1 MHMFL
6 FIVQLSCMCTWVS
19 SFDLTILHTND
30 IHTRFE
36 ETSEN
41 FGGVC
46 TAELAEQGVCYGGE
60 ARRATVVKEIRQSV
74 PNTLL
79 LDAGDHFQG
88 TVWFYAF
95 RGEASA
101 CFMNLLGYDAMVSQ
115 NVQIL

>member
-6 FIVQLSCMCTWVS
+6 FIVQLSCMSTWLS

-41 FGGVC
+41 FGRVC